1 MRDFRKKVDI
11 YEGNDLEQR
20 SKQELQ
26 QAQKQLSEVLK
37 IVNQLIKWD

>member
-1 MRDFRKKVDI
+1 MREVKSKADI
-11 YEGNDLEQR
+11 YEGEGLERR

-37 IVNQLIKWD
+37 IVNQLIK